1 MVSCSFTSSIA
12 LRLVSSSWLCL
23 CSKYGIARLV
33 VSDGEYGLCH
43 VIIFSSFMV
52 GFGFEHVASVYA
64 SSLSSLFDISLSV
77 VSSFGAYATIRIGN
91 LFESSEYFG
100 RSFNWSAALS
110 IHFCLSRVHFVRP
123 FHWASLP
130 AGIVMILCI

>member
-1 MVSCSFTSSIA
+1 M
-12 LRLVSSSWLCL
+12 
-23 CSKYGIARLV
+23 ARFV
-33 VSDGEYGLCH
+33 ISDGEYGLCH
-43 VIIFSSFMV
+43 VIFFSSFVV
-52 GFGFEHVASVYA
+52 GFGFEHVASVYVSSR
-64 SSLSSLFDISLSV
+64 SSLVVISLKI

-100 RSFNWSAALS
+100 RSFIWSAALS
-110 IHFCLSRVHFVRP
+110 IPFCLSRVHFVRP